1 MVKKL
6 LVIILIVIAV
16 ITYLPNKILAFDNV
30 ISSGNDFMN
39 SADPNKEV
47 INQEKLKST
56 SEIIYNI
63 LFAIALVL
71 AVGVGL
77 VIGIQFIFG
86 SVEEQAK
93 VKETLIP
100 YIIGVI
106 IVFSAFTIWKIVV
119 EIGNDVAPTPAASGN
134 STHTSSSGTA
144 AGGSSTHVSGS
155 GTEHGGGSDNG
166 GKF

>member
-6 LVIILIVIAV
+6 LVIILMVIAV
-16 ITYLPNKILAFDNV
+16 ITYLPNKTLALDNV
-30 ISSGNDFMN
+30 ISSGKKFMS

-56 SEIIYNI
+56 SKTIYNI

-93 VKETLIP
+93 VKETLVP
-100 YIIGVI
+100 YIIGVVI
-106 IVFSAFTIWKIVV
+106 IFSAFTIWKIAV
-119 EIGNDVAPTPAASGN
+119 EIGNDVAPTPEASGSSN
-134 STHTSSSGTA
+134 HTSS
-144 AGGSSTHVSGS
+144 
-155 GTEHGGGSDNG
+155 
-166 GKF
+166 

>member
-6 LVIILIVIAV
+6 LVIILMVIAV
-16 ITYLPNKILAFDNV
+16 ITYLPNKTLALDNV
-30 ISSGNDFMN
+30 ISSGKNFMS

-56 SEIIYNI
+56 SKTIYNI

-93 VKETLIP
+93 VKETLVP
-100 YIIGVI
+100 YIIGVVI
-106 IVFSAFTIWKIVV
+106 IFSAFTIWKIAV
-119 EIGNDVAPTPAASGN
+119 EIGNDVAPTPEASGSSN
-134 STHTSSSGTA
+134 HTSSSGT
-144 AGGSSTHVSGS
+144 
-155 GTEHGGGSDNG
+155 EHGGSGGSFG
-166 GKF
+166 GRSANY

>member
-6 LVIILIVIAV
+6 LVIILMVIAV
-16 ITYLPNKILAFDNV
+16 ITYLPNKTLALDNV
-30 ISSGNDFMN
+30 ISSGKNFMS

-56 SEIIYNI
+56 SKTIYNI

-93 VKETLIP
+93 VKETLVP
-100 YIIGVI
+100 YIIGVVI
-106 IVFSAFTIWKIVV
+106 IFSAFTIWKIAG
-119 EIGNDVAPTPAASGN
+119 EIGNDVAPTPEASGSSN
-134 STHTSSSGTA
+134 HTSS
-144 AGGSSTHVSGS
+144 
-155 GTEHGGGSDNG
+155 
-166 GKF
+166 

>member
-6 LVIILIVIAV
+6 LVIILIAIAV
-16 ITYLPNKILAFDNV
+16 ITYLPNKALALDNV
-30 ISSGNDFMN
+30 ISSGKNFMS

-63 LFAIALVL
+63 LFAVALVL
-71 AVGVGL
+71 AVGIGL
-77 VIGIQFIFG
+77 VIGIQFVVG

-93 VKETLIP
+93 VKETLVP

-106 IVFSAFTIWKIVV
+106 IVFSAFTIWKIAV
-119 EIGNDVAPTPAASGN
+119 EIGNDVAPTPEATGKTTQGG
-134 STHTSSSGTA
+134 STTHISSSGA
-144 AGGSSTHVSGS
+144 
-155 GTEHGGGSDNG
+155 EHGGGRD
-166 GKF
+166 

>member
-1 MVKKL
+1 MLKKL
-6 LVIILIVIAV
+6 LVIILMVIAV
-16 ITYLPNKILAFDNV
+16 ITYLPNKTLALDNV
-30 ISSGNDFMN
+30 ISSGKNFMS

-56 SEIIYNI
+56 SKTIYNI

-93 VKETLIP
+93 VKETLVP
-100 YIIGVI
+100 YIIGVVI
-106 IVFSAFTIWKIVV
+106 IFSAFTIWKIAV
-119 EIGNDVAPTPAASGN
+119 EIGNDVARTPEASGSSN
-134 STHTSSSGTA
+134 HTSS
-144 AGGSSTHVSGS
+144 
-155 GTEHGGGSDNG
+155 
-166 GKF
+166 

>member
-6 LVIILIVIAV
+6 LVIILMVIAV
-16 ITYLPNKILAFDNV
+16 ITYLPNKTLALDNV
-30 ISSGNDFMN
+30 ISSGKNFMS

-56 SEIIYNI
+56 SKTIYNI

-93 VKETLIP
+93 VKETLVP
-100 YIIGVI
+100 YIIGVVI
-106 IVFSAFTIWKIVV
+106 IFSAFTIWKIAGG
-119 EIGNDVAPTPAASGN
+119 IGNDVAPTPEASGSSN
-134 STHTSSSGTA
+134 HTSS
-144 AGGSSTHVSGS
+144 
-155 GTEHGGGSDNG
+155 
-166 GKF
+166 

>member
-6 LVIILIVIAV
+6 LVIILMVIAV
-16 ITYLPNKILAFDNV
+16 ITYLPNKTLALDNV
-30 ISSGNDFMN
+30 ISSGKNFMS

-56 SEIIYNI
+56 SKTIYNI
-63 LFAIALVL
+63 VL

-93 VKETLIP
+93 VKETLVP
-100 YIIGVI
+100 YIIGVVI
-106 IVFSAFTIWKIVV
+106 IFSAFTIWKIAV
-119 EIGNDVAPTPAASGN
+119 EIGNDVAPTPEASGSSN
-134 STHTSSSGTA
+134 HTSS
-144 AGGSSTHVSGS
+144 
-155 GTEHGGGSDNG
+155 
-166 GKF
+166 

>member
-6 LVIILIVIAV
+6 LVIILMVIAV
-16 ITYLPNKILAFDNV
+16 ITYFPNKTLALDNV
-30 ISSGNDFMN
+30 ISSGKNFMS

-56 SEIIYNI
+56 SKTIYNI

-93 VKETLIP
+93 VKETLVP
-100 YIIGVI
+100 YIIGVVI
-106 IVFSAFTIWKIVV
+106 IFSAFTIWKIAV
-119 EIGNDVAPTPAASGN
+119 EIGNDVAPTSEASGSSN
-134 STHTSSSGTA
+134 HTSS
-144 AGGSSTHVSGS
+144 
-155 GTEHGGGSDNG
+155 
-166 GKF
+166 

>member
-6 LVIILIVIAV
+6 LVIILMVIAV
-16 ITYLPNKILAFDNV
+16 ITYLPNKTLALDNV
-30 ISSGNDFMN
+30 ISSGKNFMS

-56 SEIIYNI
+56 SKTIYNI

-93 VKETLIP
+93 VKETLVP
-100 YIIGVI
+100 YIIGVVI
-106 IVFSAFTIWKIVV
+106 IFSAFTIWKIAV
-119 EIGNDVAPTPAASGN
+119 EIGNDVAPTPEASGSSN
-134 STHTSSSGTA
+134 HTSSQ
-144 AGGSSTHVSGS
+144 
-155 GTEHGGGSDNG
+155 GTEHGGSGGSFG
-166 GKF
+166 GRSANY

>member
-6 LVIILIVIAV
+6 LVIILMVIAV
-16 ITYLPNKILAFDNV
+16 ITYLPNKTLALDNV
-30 ISSGNDFMN
+30 ISSGKNFMS

-56 SEIIYNI
+56 SKTIYNI

-93 VKETLIP
+93 VKETLVP
-100 YIIGVI
+100 YIIGVVI
-106 IVFSAFTIWKIVV
+106 IFSAFTIWKIAV
-119 EIGNDVAPTPAASGN
+119 EIGNDVAPTPEASGSSN
-134 STHTSSSGTA
+134 HTSSY
-144 AGGSSTHVSGS
+144 
-155 GTEHGGGSDNG
+155 GTEHGGSGGS
-166 GKF
+166 F